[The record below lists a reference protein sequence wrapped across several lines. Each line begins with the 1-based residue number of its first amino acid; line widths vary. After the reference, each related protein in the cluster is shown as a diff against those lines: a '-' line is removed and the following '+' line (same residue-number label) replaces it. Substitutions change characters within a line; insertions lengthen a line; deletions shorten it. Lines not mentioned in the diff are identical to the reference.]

1 MVITR
6 REIAEQRKCI
16 RCGHQ
21 HVTTARYCD
30 GCGFDMECDLQRDF
44 ELGWSPRRQGGV
56 VPDAPGALQRAEQ
69 DPTSR
74 TLKREFLPAMTGLN
88 EPRDGGSSR
97 VDSADIRAGQSLS
110 LPGHPESPALVW
122 AGITLVV
129 VVHLLTTWLLQG

>member
-6 REIAEQRKCI
+6 QETAEQRKCI

-44 ELGWSPRRQGGV
+44 EIGWRPRRHVGV
-56 VPDAPGALQRAEQ
+56 APDAPGALQRTER
-69 DPTSR
+69 DPSSQA
-74 TLKREFLPAMTGLN
+74 LKREFLPAVKGLN
-88 EPRDGGSSR
+88 PRVSGPTQSDSSGMP
-97 VDSADIRAGQSLS
+97 AGHSLS
-110 LPGHPESPALVW
+110 MAEYRDSPALVW